1 VPHKKGRVTGL
12 RGLHAEKGGGKD
24 KAVLLPASR
33 IFGHEVEMFV
43 EETDARNSEFLSFK

>member
-1 VPHKKGRVTGL
+1 MPHKKGRVTGL
-12 RGLHAEKGGGKD
+12 RGLHAEKGGD